1 VPPQEEE
8 EEEEEEGTDATGAV
22 RDFVLLSITRLCLA
36 LYHTYHLSLSLTVR
50 HTNRSSRG

>member
-22 RDFVLLSITRLCLA
+22 RDFVLLSTTRLCLD
-36 LYHTYHLSLSLTVR
+36 LYHTLPSLSLSDGAT
-50 HTNRSSRG
+50 H